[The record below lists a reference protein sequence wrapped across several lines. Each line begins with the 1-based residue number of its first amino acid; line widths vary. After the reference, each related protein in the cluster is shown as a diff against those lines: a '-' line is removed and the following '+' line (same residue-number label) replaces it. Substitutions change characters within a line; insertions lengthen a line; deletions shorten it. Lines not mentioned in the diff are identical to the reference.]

1 MAKAYYALVAG
12 LPDLL
17 LDEGRVQYG
26 SRDFREDL
34 HNVMS
39 ESHFRQIQALFYPYD
54 NRNLLAL
61 LERGS
66 EVALDPLGNYTREE
80 LEEEI
85 RSPGLL
91 PAYLGTFIEEYRSG
105 VRAPDG
111 LGHADR
117 IASLMYSCLLAPGTG
132 LPDGFVREWLVFDR
146 EFRNVLT
153 ALACR
158 SLERQVAG
166 VLVGDDFV
174 VESILR
180 ANSGDFGLGRELPW
194 LERLLH
200 LYQGSDLLVRERGI
214 DAIRWEYVEQLTT
227 FEYFTVHKVAAYV
240 VLLGIAERWMALD
253 EAIGREMFNRIMQ
266 DLESGFT
273 FPAEFSIRGGR
284 KHANNG

>member
-17 LDEGRVQYG
+17 LDEGKVQYTLREF
-26 SRDFREDL
+26 RDDLREML
-34 HNVMS
+34 S
-39 ESHFRQIQALFYPYD
+39 AGHFLQIQALFYSYD

-61 LERGS
+61 LEQGS
-66 EVALDPLGNYTREE
+66 EVVLDPLGNFSREE

-91 PAYLGTFIEEYRSG
+91 PSYMGVFIEEYRGG

-111 LGHADR
+111 LGYADR
-117 IASLMYSCLLAPGTG
+117 LTSLMYSRLLDPDTG
-132 LPDGFVREWLVFDR
+132 LPEGFVRKWLVFDR
-146 EFRNVLT
+146 ELRNVVT

-158 SLERQVAG
+158 ALDRPVAG
-166 VLVGDDFV
+166 VLVGDVYV

-200 LYQGSDLLVRERGI
+200 LYAGSDLLARERGI
-214 DAIRWEYVEQLTT
+214 DEIRWEQAEQLTT
-227 FEYFTVHKVAAYV
+227 FEYFTVHKAAAYV

-253 EAIGREMFNRIMQ
+253 ETVGREMFNRIMQ
-266 DLESGFT
+266 DLQSGFA